1 MKSRSASATELRW
14 GDSSHARHRTQS
26 SGLLDFAGYANG
38 AVGPRNAVLREE
50 EGAACM
56 FSWAKRSA
64 LGETVAIHRLGRVR
78 WQRRRCKIAPA
89 IEALEGRRLLS
100 AYTGPSAVRNIL
112 SSGGVFRIEVEQGPG
127 VFKVHPAGKGAI
139 DLTAYGTNADTTL
152 SISQVRP
159 RYHFPSQL
167 LSIHTLTVTSGELG
181 GLDASAAKLTGIM
194 TPLMNTMQSLTL
206 GELGPGARVEVDGS
220 VGVMAVSTINLGPTG
235 LVSISGGLNTA
246 EPTGSTSTASLIGV
260 MTIGS
265 LNLDGGRFLIGQDSL
280 APISILDNMTI
291 SHDGLFSV
299 GRDLDDSLTVNGNLE
314 LDSGGQ
320 LMVGRNLSEL
330 TVNGNVIVN
339 PSGSGIVVNG
349 VLGDMVV
356 EGLFQGQGGTAAPT
370 FFDLGVG
377 LTINGLSILGGNT
390 AQDSLINANIRAGGS
405 ISGVDIAYG
414 TVNSTIQPNTP
425 PPG

>member
-1 MKSRSASATELRW
+1 MIPW
-14 GDSSHARHRTQS
+14 
-26 SGLLDFAGYANG
+26 
-38 AVGPRNAVLREE
+38 V
-50 EGAACM
+50 
-56 FSWAKRSA
+56 KRSA
-64 LGETVAIHRLGRVR
+64 FGEMVAIHRLGQARR
-78 WQRRRCKIAPA
+78 QRRRSGVAPVM
-89 IEALEGRRLLS
+89 ETLEGRGLLS

-112 SSGGVFRIEVEQGPG
+112 SSGGVFRIEVEGPG
-127 VFKVHPAGKGAI
+127 VIKVHPAGKGAI
-139 DLTAYGTNADTTL
+139 DLSAFGTNADTTL

-167 LSIHTLTVTSGELG
+167 LSIDKLTVTSDQLG

-194 TPLMNTMQSLTL
+194 TPLMNTMQTLTL
-206 GELGPGARVEVDGS
+206 GELGPRARVEVNGS
-220 VGVMAVSTINLGPTG
+220 VGVMAVATINLGPTG

-246 EPTGSTSTASLIGV
+246 VPVGSTSTASLIGV

-265 LNLDGGRFLIGQDSL
+265 LSLDGGRFLIGQDSL

-299 GRDLDDSLTVNGNLE
+299 GRDLDASLTVNGNLE

-320 LMVGRNLSEL
+320 LMVGRNLSDL

-349 VLGDMVV
+349 VLDDMVV

-390 AQDSLINANIRAGGS
+390 AQNSLINANIRAGGS